1 MSTSPKNSIKQP
13 IRRLEIQINNF
24 NVAIPHHVDLL
35 QRHKANILKYQ
46 AQHDWVKL
54 NKEQINVS
62 RLVKQLKELLYQMET
77 LRSQVLD
84 CDIEQFDKRVSNAR
98 KSLMSAIEEYFELQL
113 NLPSS
118 KPESPKNENHEEEH
132 PLNDSYV
139 QLQEVQ
145 QELHDEQACLH
156 TWNTLQ
162 EDINQ
167 FHELFVDINKMVDDQ
182 RVLVNKAENDIE
194 ETDVNV
200 TEGEKM
206 LARAARYKVATYP
219 LAGIIIGTCL
229 GGPVGLVAGLKIGG
243 LAAISGGLLGF
254 TGGTILKKKQLQMQ
268 KSQSTTD
275 RTMTEQ
281 LNLVERPSSS
291 LETLQETKKDL

>member
-1 MSTSPKNSIKQP
+1 MSSSPKNSIKQP

-35 QRHKANILKYQ
+35 KRHKVNILKYQ

-98 KSLMSAIEEYFELQL
+98 KSLMSAIEEYIELQL
-113 NLPSS
+113 NLPLSR
-118 KPESPKNENHEEEH
+118 PQSPKSEDHEEEH
-132 PLNDSYV
+132 PLNDRYV
-139 QLQEVQ
+139 LLQEEQ
-145 QELHDEQACLH
+145 QDLQNEQACLH
-156 TWNTLQ
+156 TWNNLQ
-162 EDINQ
+162 EDISQ
-167 FHELFVDINKMVDDQ
+167 FHELFVDINKIVDDQ
-182 RVLVNKAENDIE
+182 RVLVNKAESDIE
-194 ETDVNV
+194 ETEVNV
-200 TEGEKM
+200 TEGERL
-206 LARAARYKVATYP
+206 LAKAARYKVAMYP
-219 LAGIIIGTCL
+219 LAGVIIGTCL
-229 GGPVGLVAGLKIGG
+229 GGPIGLVAGLKVGG

-254 TGGTILKKKQLQMQ
+254 TGATILKKKQLQMQ

-275 RTMTEQ
+275 QTMTEQ
-281 LNLVERPSSS
+281 LNLAERPSSS
-291 LETLQETKKDL
+291 LENLRETKKDL